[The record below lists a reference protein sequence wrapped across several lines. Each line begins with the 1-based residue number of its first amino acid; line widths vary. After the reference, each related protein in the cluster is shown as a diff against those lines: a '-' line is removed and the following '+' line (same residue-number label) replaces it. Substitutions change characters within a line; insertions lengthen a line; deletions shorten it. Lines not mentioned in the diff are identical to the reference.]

1 MTKFTDYRKYWR
13 QVLPKATVI
22 IQIISKITLLIFS
35 AFLIY
40 KLIIKKLIQNFDKLY
55 LNWSSMKVKYV
66 IIVIII
72 IISKIDGL

>member
-1 MTKFTDYRKYWR
+1 MTKFTDYRKYLR

-22 IQIISKITLLIFS
+22 IQIISKITLLLFS

-40 KLIIKKLIQNFDKLY
+40 KLIIKKLIQNCDKLY